1 MNKIESTSRIFRLPS
16 SRFLLFLSLQQIHF
30 IHLKRKKQIIVSVT
44 NDLVADNRVHKVCTS
59 LEEMGFGV
67 LLVGRK
73 LKNSQPINRSYLTHR
88 MRLCFTKGAFFYT
101 EYNFRLLLFLL
112 FRKADVLL
120 ANDLDTL
127 TANYF
132 ASKIKRVPVVYD
144 SHEYFTEVPEL
155 IDRPRVKQFWEWL
168 ESRMLP
174 NLKHC
179 YTVCDSI
186 AAVYHE
192 KYGASFKVVRN
203 IPVSKNRLQLI
214 ENENQPKIILYQGA
228 VNIGRGLEQAI
239 KAMHFIE
246 GAQLVIAGDGDIKQ
260 QLEELV
266 RTEKLENK
274 VRFTGRLSIDELAE
288 LTPTAD
294 LGLSIEEDLGLNYRF
309 ALPNKL
315 FDYIGAGVPVLV
327 SDLPEMK
334 AIVEKYDIGAICNS
348 HDHRNLA
355 NAVNEALNNS
365 DKIKTWKTNLIQTS
379 QELTWENEA
388 EVLKGIFAEFL

>member
-1 MNKIESTSRIFRLPS
+1 MKHR
-16 SRFLLFLSLQQIHF
+16 
-30 IHLKRKKQIIVSVT
+30 KQIIVSVT

-73 LKNSQPINRSYLTHR
+73 LKNSQPINRSYPTHR
-88 MRLCFTKGAFFYT
+88 MHLCFRKGAFFYA
-101 EYNFRLLLFLL
+101 EYNLRLFLLLL

-120 ANDLDTL
+120 ANDLDVL
-127 TANYF
+127 TANYL

-155 IDRPRVKQFWEWL
+155 IDRSRVKRIWEWL
-168 ESRMLP
+168 EKKMVP
-174 NLKHC
+174 NLQHC

-186 AAVYHE
+186 ATVYNE
-192 KYGASFKVVRN
+192 KYGVPFHVVRN
-203 IPVSKNRLQLI
+203 IPSSKNTVQPKVI
-214 ENENQPKIILYQGA
+214 KNQQKIILYQGA

-246 GAQLVIAGDGDIKQ
+246 GAQLVIAGDGDIKR

-266 RTEKLENK
+266 RSEKLQEK
-274 VRFTGRLSIDELAE
+274 VRFSGQLSIEELAK

-315 FDYIGAGVPVLV
+315 FDYIRAGVPVLI

-334 AIVEKYDIGAICNS
+334 AIVEKYNIGAICNS
-348 HDHRNLA
+348 HEPKDLA
-355 NAVNEALNNS
+355 NSINEALNNS
-365 DKIKTWKTNLIQTS
+365 VKRKTWKTNLIQAS
-379 QELTWENEA
+379 KELTWENE
-388 EVLKGIFAEFL
+388 EKVLKGIFSEFL